1 MKVSTFTLCIPVVT
15 VQFQSEIG
23 GQLFITLSTSLTA
36 MPFTTSTYRKR
47 ERERLAC
54 FFHQSIKATS
64 ISGEKTKN
72 NGRFPFAS
80 GY

>member
-1 MKVSTFTLCIPVVT
+1 VVT

-47 ERERLAC
+47 EREVGML
-54 FFHQSIKATS
+54 FPPIHQSHLYIWRKNK
-64 ISGEKTKN
+64 KTMA
-72 NGRFPFAS
+72 GSHLRPDIR
-80 GY
+80 